1 MVIEFI
7 SVALAIFLV
16 SVVLER
22 LIIPILASH
31 KIGQKILEIGPRWHK
46 DKAGTPTMGGIC
58 FIMAILG
65 VMAVVA
71 ITSAMTGGSKDL
83 IPLALALG
91 LATGCIGSVVNM
103 LAVMIDIPVL
113 KYIVFIA
120 VFIVGHSLN
129 MAINVLGAYVHTNRL
144 QFVELFGK
152 FYEGGGRAFSPFSL
166 NTKYFKLKE
175 ENKND

>member
-1 MVIEFI
+1 MLTSSRSGNIFVRLGGGLY
-7 SVALAIFLV
+7 ALYNIASGYLSDIL
-16 SVVLER
+16 SYSR
-22 LIIPILASH
+22 L
-31 KIGQKILEIGPRWHK
+31 
-46 DKAGTPTMGGIC
+46 
-58 FIMAILG
+58 
-65 VMAVVA
+65 
-71 ITSAMTGGSKDL
+71 
-83 IPLALALG
+83 LALG

-103 LAVMIDIPVL
+103 LAIMVDVPVL

-152 FYEGGGRAFSPFSL
+152 FYEGGGRAFSPFTL